1 MDIEEF
7 RKDFLETVKS
17 HAAAEG
23 DITHAAFVT
32 IVSEKLMDAEEFSD
46 FEHCYHEGNGVKDR
60 RLKLGIDGYSFDESD
75 DSLKL
80 LIVDFRGGV
89 EAETLTQTDASTM
102 FSRLT
107 AFITEAMS
115 GMLHPQL
122 EDSSPARAL
131 ATEIFRNQQA
141 ITRLRLYLATDAVL
155 SSRVKDWPERII
167 NDKPFEFH
175 IWDAAR
181 FHRAFEAATGR
192 DELKIDFREFMPE
205 GIPCLEAS
213 QTGDEYKAYLCVI
226 PGTVLADLYD
236 RYGSRLLERNVRS
249 FLGIRGAKSVNSG
262 IRSTILSQ
270 PSMFFAF
277 NNGIAVTA
285 STVEVARG
293 GNGLGILCADD
304 LQIVNGGQ
312 TTASLTTA
320 KRKDRAELKDIFVQM
335 KLSVIGPERADELI
349 PQISRS
355 ANSQN
360 KVSDADFFSNHPFHV
375 RIETHS
381 RRLWAPAVAGA
392 QHETHWFYERA
403 RGQFLNEQIRMTPS
417 EKRRFLQQNP
427 REQLITKTDLA
438 KYENSWREIPH
449 VISLGAQKNFR
460 DFAGYIDELWKAS
473 DSAFNEEYFKNIV
486 ARAIIWKYT
495 ERMVSRQ
502 PWYQGGYR
510 ANVVAYSIAKLAMMI
525 RTSAGGRVLDF
536 RAIWGKQGISKAME
550 LQLEQIA
557 EAVFNT
563 IVSEDRPV
571 DNVTEWCKK
580 KLCWERVES
589 IKVPL
594 LSSFVADLVDKAE
607 LMTVKKDAKKLQKTD
622 NGIAA
627 QAEVVQLGGKYWQQ
641 ISNWAEKKNL
651 LTPDEK
657 KIVSIAA
664 RIPNGIPPD
673 FQCPKLLEIRSRMIA
688 EGFGYPK

>member
-285 STVEVARG
+285 STIEVARG

-473 DSAFNEEYFKNIV
+473 DSEFNEEYFKNIV

>member
-355 ANSQN
+355 ANNQN

-473 DSAFNEEYFKNIV
+473 DSEFNEEYFKNIV

-495 ERMVSRQ
+495 ERMVSKQ

-594 LSSFVADLVDKAE
+594 LSSFGADLVDKAE

>member
-285 STVEVARG
+285 STIEVARG

-355 ANSQN
+355 ANNQN

-473 DSAFNEEYFKNIV
+473 DSEFNEEYFKNIV

>member
-473 DSAFNEEYFKNIV
+473 DSEFNEEYFKNIV